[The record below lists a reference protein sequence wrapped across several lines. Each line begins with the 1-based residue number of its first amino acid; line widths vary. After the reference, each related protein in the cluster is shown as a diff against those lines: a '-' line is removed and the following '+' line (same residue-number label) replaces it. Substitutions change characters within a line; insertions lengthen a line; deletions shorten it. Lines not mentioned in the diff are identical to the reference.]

1 MRQTAKFSAPL
12 VAILFA
18 FAPAAYADV
27 TTMPELASIVVATN
41 PQIDAQRA
49 AVRALEAR
57 VSAAHGG
64 YLPTIEANALSQR
77 RHLNLI
83 GNTGDSTFTAAE
95 ASVEARLRLFDG
107 FRTSNAV
114 DVSKAELS
122 SGRAIL
128 DGTISDVLLN
138 LLRSAADVHRDR
150 LVRGYAQQQYDAI
163 ADQLRGTSRRLSF
176 GEATKTDENQAI
188 ARLATSSTGV
198 LSATEA
204 VEQSAADF
212 EAVTGRPAETVPP
225 LPDLGLMPASLD
237 EANAVAQVESPRMAA
252 VKATAEAAQKGIA
265 FARGALMP
273 SVDVVA
279 GYDYI
284 IGGIANLFTG
294 RLPEDRS
301 AIYGGVEVRVP
312 IFQGGR
318 DYADIRRAKALSDQR
333 MSQVNQASREV
344 VQEVTVAWSRW
355 KSATAIIDA
364 ARTAVAA
371 NERAA
376 EGVRKEAIGGART
389 MLDVLDAQN
398 ELLAARV
405 ALERALRNEF
415 VARATVF
422 ATVGRLTPRVVN
434 PAP

>member
-12 VAILFA
+12 VAMLFA

-57 VSAAHGG
+57 VSAARGG

-225 LPDLGLMPASLD
+225 LPDLGPMPASLD
-237 EANAVAQVESPRMAA
+237 EANAVAQAESPRMAA
-252 VKATAEAAQKGIA
+252 VKATAEAGQKGIA

-284 IGGIANLFTG
+284 TGGIANLFTG

-301 AIYGGVEVRVP
+301 AIYCGVEVRVP

-344 VQEVTVAWSRW
+344 IQEVTVAWSRW

-376 EGVRKEAIGGART
+376 EGVRKEAVGGART